1 MTKKWLDVI
10 RGYPGVQVKL
20 TNNELDKSGQI
31 VLNSMH
37 KFQPRVHL
45 VLVAGPGPVTDL
57 AKVKQSSR
65 KIDIFGGNGM
75 PDILFVPYESL
86 VSR

>member
-1 MTKKWLDVI
+1 MPCTSL
-10 RGYPGVQVKL
+10 QVKL

-57 AKVKQSSR
+57 AKVPTR
-65 KIDIFGGNGM
+65 
-75 PDILFVPYESL
+75 FVFAFF
-86 VSR
+86 VQD